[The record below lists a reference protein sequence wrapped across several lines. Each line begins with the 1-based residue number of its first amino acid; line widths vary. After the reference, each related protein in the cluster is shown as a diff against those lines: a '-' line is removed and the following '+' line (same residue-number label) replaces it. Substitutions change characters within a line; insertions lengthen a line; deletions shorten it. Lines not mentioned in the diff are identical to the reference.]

1 MKKFAKI
8 ACVAAMGALLVM
20 GLSACGNDSSSS
32 SSSSKTYK
40 IATDTT
46 FAPFEFQNAEGTY
59 EGIDVDILAAI
70 AEDQGFK
77 YELEP
82 LGFDAALQAVQSN
95 QSDGVIAGMTITDE
109 RAKVFDFSTSYY
121 DSGVIMA
128 VPANNSTISSYSDL
142 SGKNVA
148 VKKGTMGADYAE
160 SIKDQYGFTTTTFN
174 DSPTMYQDVVSGNS
188 AACFEDYPVMGY
200 AITTGME
207 LKMVGE
213 LQSPNQ
219 YGFAVAKGSNSELLE
234 MFNKGLE
241 NIKASGK
248 YDEICNKYVSSG
260 K

>member
-8 ACVAAMGALLVM
+8 VCVAAMGALLVM
-20 GLSACGNDSSSS
+20 GLAACGESSSS
-32 SSSSKTYK
+32 STDKTYK

-46 FAPFEFQNAEGTY
+46 FAPFEFQKADGNY

-95 QSDGVIAGMTITDE
+95 QSDAVIAGMTITDE
-109 RAKVFDFSTSYY
+109 RAEVFDFSASYY

-128 VPANNSTISSYSDL
+128 VASDSTISSYSDL

-148 VKKGTMGADYAE
+148 VKKGTMGADYAA
-160 SIKDQYGFTTTTFN
+160 SIADQYGFTTVTFN
-174 DSPTMYQDVVSGNS
+174 DSPTMYQDVLAGNTV
-188 AACFEDYPVMGY
+188 ACFEDYPVMGY
-200 AITTGME
+200 AITTGMN
-207 LKMVGE
+207 LKMVGD

-219 YGFAVAKGSNSELLE
+219 YGFAVAKGQNADLLS

-241 NIKASGK
+241 NIKANGK
-248 YDEICNKYVSSG
+248 YAEICNKYVSSG
-260 K
+260 N